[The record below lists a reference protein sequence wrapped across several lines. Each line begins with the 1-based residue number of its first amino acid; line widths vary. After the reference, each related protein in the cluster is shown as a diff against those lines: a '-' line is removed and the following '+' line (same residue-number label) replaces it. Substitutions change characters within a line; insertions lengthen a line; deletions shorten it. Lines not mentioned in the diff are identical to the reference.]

1 MTSAKPVI
9 TVCSSATFYKH
20 VVELKNQLENM
31 GFTVLVPAMALQMQK
46 DNDYDVTHY
55 KTWLVGSNDYEKKA
69 EYMHGHFDEVA
80 RADAILV
87 VNDEKHG
94 VPNYIGG
101 NVLMEMALAFH
112 MHKPIF
118 VFNGLP
124 ANTPF
129 DEELRG
135 LLPVVLH
142 GTISNFMEAYTQAST
157 V

>member
-1 MTSAKPVI
+1 
-9 TVCSSATFYKH
+9 
-20 VVELKNQLENM
+20 
-31 GFTVLVPAMALQMQK
+31 
-46 DNDYDVTHY
+46 
-55 KTWLVGSNDYEKKA
+55 
-69 EYMHGHFDEVA
+69 
-80 RADAILV
+80 
-87 VNDEKHG
+87 
-94 VPNYIGG
+94 
-101 NVLMEMALAFH
+101 MEMALAFH

-118 VFNGLP
+118 VFNDLP